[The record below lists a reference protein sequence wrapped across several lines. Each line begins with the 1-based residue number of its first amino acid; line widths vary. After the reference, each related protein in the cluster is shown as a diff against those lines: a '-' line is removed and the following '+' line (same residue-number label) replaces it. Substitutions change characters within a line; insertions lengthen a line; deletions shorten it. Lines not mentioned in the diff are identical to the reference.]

1 MGYADKRRSPL
12 SSQVDDVYFSD
23 AEQKGTFKSVE
34 NKIDFTGS
42 ADWTASGNKN
52 GLIDTLE
59 NKRIRIIQKLDS
71 LKIVRTGS
79 SIRIMLA
86 NICPHGKDMVDEK
99 LPGIPAIPCKKLP
112 AIPGMD
118 NLLKDNSYLQN
129 HTGKLEEQI
138 RQYTGVDKL
147 KGLIPGKLNQ
157 YEHLAQDPSS
167 IDRVIDQ
174 QASQTEMY
182 KAFTEQSGALPGMD
196 DLPRDM
202 LNDLE
207 KYQNTDNLKSAA
219 KELAVEQTRDFFKG
233 HEDKL
238 EGAMSQMTKLK
249 KKYSCV
255 PDSRDLSTAI
265 KKNSMKGKPL
275 KERLILGGNF
285 QILRGNPVSLDLSPY
300 LMYRIN
306 KIFFTGAGITYRA
319 SLGIENNQQTNIVQ
333 DVYGVNILAQHKI
346 YKGFFGHLE
355 GTYMNRPVESTQ
367 QSTDMSQSAWS
378 EGLMLGI
385 GKRLRFSQ
393 LVNGTIIFTYD
404 FLHNDQSVNP
414 KPWNIRF
421 GFELGKLSLPKR
433 RGLVN
438 GGK

>member
-1 MGYADKRRSPL
+1 
-12 SSQVDDVYFSD
+12 
-23 AEQKGTFKSVE
+23 
-34 NKIDFTGS
+34 
-42 ADWTASGNKN
+42 
-52 GLIDTLE
+52 
-59 NKRIRIIQKLDS
+59 
-71 LKIVRTGS
+71 
-79 SIRIMLA
+79 
-86 NICPHGKDMVDEK
+86 
-99 LPGIPAIPCKKLP
+99 
-112 AIPGMD
+112 
-118 NLLKDNSYLQN
+118 
-129 HTGKLEEQI
+129 
-138 RQYTGVDKL
+138 
-147 KGLIPGKLNQ
+147 
-157 YEHLAQDPSS
+157 
-167 IDRVIDQ
+167 
-174 QASQTEMY
+174 
-182 KAFTEQSGALPGMD
+182 
-196 DLPRDM
+196 
-202 LNDLE
+202 
-207 KYQNTDNLKSAA
+207 
-219 KELAVEQTRDFFKG
+219 
-233 HEDKL
+233 
-238 EGAMSQMTKLK
+238 MSQMTKLK

-255 PDSRDLSTAI
+255 PDSRDLSTAV
-265 KKNSMKGKPL
+265 KKNSMKDKPL

-355 GTYMNRPVESTQ
+355 GTYMNRPVESTR
-367 QSTDMSQSAWS
+367 QSTDMNQSAWS

-393 LVNGTIIFTYD
+393 LFNGTVIFSYD

-438 GGK
+438 GGN